1 MWNLFTFYLLQRDT
15 RRKSVMYCSERH
27 AKFPCV
33 RKKHKN
39 VSPNKRL
46 VNIYLINIDLF
57 LICNLQIQSAIADI
71 KL

>member
-1 MWNLFTFYLLQRDT
+1 
-15 RRKSVMYCSERH
+15 MYCSESH

-46 VNIYLINIDLF
+46 VNNYLINIDLF

-71 KL
+71 KF